1 MKKQRKPQASP
12 TKPPPETGRRAQL
25 TRILQGLAQLEK
37 QQNPVAEGLQACTDA
52 VGQRQALAADSPLN
66 LFLKVIDNI

>member
-1 MKKQRKPQASP
+1 MNQQRKPQASP
-12 TKPPPETGRRAQL
+12 AEPLPKPGRRAQL

-37 QQNPVAEGLQACTDA
+37 QQNPVAEGLLACADA
-52 VGQRQALAADSPLN
+52 VGQQQTLAVDSPLN